1 MGIIITYS
9 DIINKVKMLSSY
21 EGRDYAPDG
30 DNQYIKVKITTQD
43 EPLIKEYISTAIN
56 TLLGSLLHI
65 GYSISETEA
74 SATITYNGDNTRTDI
89 SRAKRYVE
97 EAIVANVMASWLA
110 ERRPT
115 RVDHYSALYTSMLE
129 MALKTMLTKTAP
141 TQPE

>member
-1 MGIIITYS
+1 MGIIITYA

-43 EPLIKEYISTAIN
+43 EPLVKEYISTAID

-65 GYSISETEA
+65 GYSISETDA
-74 SATITYNGDNTRTDI
+74 SATITYNGYTRTDI
-89 SRAKRYVE
+89 SRASRYIT
-97 EAIVANVMASWLA
+97 EAIIAYVMSSWLA

-115 RVDHYSALYTSMLE
+115 RVDHYSALYTSMLD
-129 MALKTMLTKTAP
+129 MAMKNLVEKGSP
-141 TQPE
+141 TRP